1 MKGDIGMTEK
11 KPFLKI
17 IDDYFIKYR
26 DYGELFNLHK
36 PSDIR
41 SLIYLINREN
51 GYSELQCEY
60 NDLTMDG
67 DSE

>member
-1 MKGDIGMTEK
+1 MTE

-17 IDDYFIKYR
+17 HDDYFIQIG
-26 DYGELFNLHK
+26 DDGELFSMHK

-41 SLIYLINREN
+41 SLCRIINRLN

-60 NDLTMDG
+60 NDWEMV
-67 DSE
+67 E